1 MVLSFISVASNFW
14 GKAWPI
20 MFAVFFFGIIIM
32 VHELGHFVFAK
43 LFKVRVNKFA
53 LGMGPAFL
61 KKTKGETTYSLRIF
75 PIGGYCAM
83 EGEDEDS
90 DDERAFGSKPVWQ
103 RFIIVAAG
111 AIINLILG
119 FTIVM
124 VMLSQEE
131 LIGTPY
137 LKSFHENSVTQ
148 AAGFTQGD
156 KIVSVNGK
164 RVYSQFDIGFLMTR
178 DKDGVMDFGLKRDG
192 KKIELNNVAL
202 ETVEKD
208 GKSFIIYDFII
219 KGVKPSVGSVLK
231 YSFLETV
238 SMGRMVWVSLFDLVT
253 GQFGFTDISGPIG
266 VVGFIAQ
273 AAEQTKKTD
282 LTPILSLMAL
292 ISINIG
298 VFNLLPVPALDGG
311 RLFFMLIEM
320 VFRKPVPRKYE
331 GWIHATGLVLLLGF
345 MAVISLKDILFM
357 FRG

>member
-1 MVLSFISVASNFW
+1 MVLSFISTVSNVW

-20 MFAVFFFGIIIM
+20 MFAIVFFGIIIM
-32 VHELGHFVFAK
+32 VHELGHFLFAK

-53 LGMGPAFL
+53 LGMGPAL
-61 KKTKGETTYSLRIF
+61 VKKTKGETEYSLRAL

-90 DDERAFGSKPVWQ
+90 EDERSFGSKPVWQ

-111 AIINLILG
+111 AVVNLILG
-119 FTIVM
+119 LIIVM
-124 VMLSQEE
+124 VMLGQQD
-131 LIGTPY
+131 LIGTSY
-137 LKSFHENSVTQ
+137 IRDFHENSATQ
-148 AAGFTQGD
+148 AAGLTEGD
-156 KIVSVNGK
+156 KIVSINGK
-164 RVYSQFDIGFLMTR
+164 RVYSQFDIGFLMMR

-192 KKIELNNVAL
+192 EKIELKNVAL

-208 GKSFIIYDFII
+208 GKNVIIYDFII
-219 KGVKPSVGSVLK
+219 KGVKPSIGSVLK
-231 YSFLETV
+231 YSFMETV
-238 SMGRMVWVSLFDLVT
+238 SMGRMVWISLFDLVT

-282 LTPILSLMAL
+282 LTPILNLMAL

-298 VFNLLPVPALDGG
+298 IFNLLPVPALDGG

-320 VFRKPVPRKYE
+320 IFRKPVPRKYE
-331 GWIHATGLVLLLGF
+331 GWIHATGLVLLLAF
-345 MAVISLKDILFM
+345 MAVISLKDIFFM
-357 FRG
+357 FRR